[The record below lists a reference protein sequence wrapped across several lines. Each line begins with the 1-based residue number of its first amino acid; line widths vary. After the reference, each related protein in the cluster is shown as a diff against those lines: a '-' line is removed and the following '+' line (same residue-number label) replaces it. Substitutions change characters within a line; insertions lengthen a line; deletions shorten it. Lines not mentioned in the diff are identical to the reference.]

1 MDLKTKLKE
10 LRPNL
15 SASSITTYNSIL
27 KNLHKRVF
35 DNKELEL
42 NDFQDTKSILAYLK
56 DIPANRRKTIL
67 SALTVLTGV
76 PEYREQMLG
85 DIEAYTNE
93 IAKQEKSDS
102 QKENWLETDVLKQKL
117 EQYKKNAAALY
128 RKKSLSTKDLQ
139 DIQNYILLVLYSG
152 EFVSPR
158 RSKDYVDFKIADIDK
173 AKDNHLDKSNLIFN
187 SYKTAKK
194 YGQQRVQ
201 IPSQMRNVLK
211 KWIAVNCGVRYAALS
226 SIERH

>member
-85 DIEAYTNE
+85 DIETYTN
-93 IAKQEKSDS
+93 I
-102 QKENWLETDVLKQKL
+102 
-117 EQYKKNAAALY
+117 
-128 RKKSLSTKDLQ
+128 R
-139 DIQNYILLVLYSG
+139 I
-152 EFVSPR
+152 R
-158 RSKDYVDFKIADIDK
+158 
-173 AKDNHLDKSNLIFN
+173 
-187 SYKTAKK
+187 
-194 YGQQRVQ
+194 
-201 IPSQMRNVLK
+201 
-211 KWIAVNCGVRYAALS
+211 
-226 SIERH
+226 

>member
-85 DIEAYTNE
+85 DIETYTN
-93 IAKQEKSDS
+93 IQPFRQKQ
-102 QKENWLETDVLKQKL
+102 
-117 EQYKKNAAALY
+117 Y
-128 RKKSLSTKDLQ
+128 
-139 DIQNYILLVLYSG
+139 
-152 EFVSPR
+152 
-158 RSKDYVDFKIADIDK
+158 DF
-173 AKDNHLDKSNLIFN
+173 
-187 SYKTAKK
+187 
-194 YGQQRVQ
+194 
-201 IPSQMRNVLK
+201 
-211 KWIAVNCGVRYAALS
+211 
-226 SIERH
+226 

>member
-117 EQYKKNAAALY
+117 EQHKKNAAALY

-152 EFVSPR
+152 EFISPR
-158 RSKDYVDFKIADIDK
+158 RSKDYVDFKISDIDK
-173 AKDNHLDKSNLIFN
+173 AKDNHLDKSNMIFN

-194 YGQQRVQ
+194 YDIEKGFGAGFGQ
-201 IPSQMRNVLK
+201 PSVRGWDTSYCGNSL
-211 KWIAVNCGVRYAALS
+211 AVRD
-226 SIERH
+226 ED

>member
-139 DIQNYILLVLYSG
+139 DIQNYILQVLY
-152 EFVSPR
+152 
-158 RSKDYVDFKIADIDK
+158 
-173 AKDNHLDKSNLIFN
+173 
-187 SYKTAKK
+187 
-194 YGQQRVQ
+194 
-201 IPSQMRNVLK
+201 
-211 KWIAVNCGVRYAALS
+211 
-226 SIERH
+226 